1 MVLGF
6 GFNKAKVLASAEKYV
21 QQGKLQAAIG
31 EYEKIIRE
39 DARDL
44 TVLNTIGDLYARL
57 GQMDHAAEFFRKV
70 GDAYASDGF
79 TVKAIAMYK
88 KLAKLNP
95 SATECVHKLA
105 DLYTQQGL
113 YNDARVQYMQV
124 AEHYLRTNH
133 KEAAVKVFQK
143 ILDLDPENSQVQSKL
158 GELLLA
164 LGRKDDARNL
174 FFRAAET
181 MYTRNLFK
189 NADEALARVL
199 KLEPGN
205 ERALQLRGQI
215 ALDGGDPQG
224 AIKFLEEVPD
234 IDSRPEALRALLKA
248 FIGANRLSDA
258 EPLARKLLTV
268 HNDTG
273 GIITYAEALVNS
285 GASAQVINLFN
296 EYADRLL
303 VADSDKMIQVLS
315 MCISRAKDDATALEI
330 LRSLFKRAGDTAHGG
345 EVSELLAHAS
355 VQAGDLARARDLY
368 YELSQQES
376 ENPLHAQNY
385 KQIVAK
391 LGEDTVTRELAPA
404 QGEQAFMVEELENAQ
419 SDVQQIYPN
428 DLREAIQAALTDAE
442 LFDSYNL
449 PLKAIGPLEE
459 VAKRAPYDVQVNRR
473 MVVLYSRTS
482 RLAEAAHCCAIL
494 HKVYSLAGNSEQS
507 RQFAEAMQTY
517 ASSANIP
524 LPHAE
529 LTEEQ
534 ACLKAASTD
543 SAEVPAVS
551 EAGATG
557 HVAKASVQDF
567 VVTAP
572 TAFEAEAPPPPAFLH
587 QEAQTSAGS
596 INEVDLSEEWEQML
610 VSQVPEETVQA
621 HAEQAAVFEPEPVSE
636 TAPESA
642 EFAAEVLAQPETS
655 ASQLQDAV
663 DEIGFYLGQSMWKEA
678 EAAILRAEAN
688 FPGVPKLELLKG
700 KLAHL
705 KELDL
710 PAAEEITEIVE
721 VEPEEQE
728 QKSHLFDEPAEA
740 VLQASSPETLVEATG
755 EPILELRSAPAGFD
769 DFASDLDQAL
779 GADFDFGGSA
789 VPSTIPVAP
798 PEMPAVAAVATAA
811 IHETLPQ
818 VHAATATAT
827 AVAPAPEV
835 GDETFSPLSDLFE
848 EFKEEVEGAAAPQED
863 PETHYNLGMAF
874 KEMGLLDEAI
884 GELQKVCQ
892 AVDRGVPFAQTMQ
905 AYTWLAN
912 CFIEKGVPQ
921 AAFKWYERA
930 LKLPGDEETRT
941 AIHYELASAYEKA
954 GNRESALNHF
964 LEVYGSNIDYRDVA
978 ERIKTLKP

>member
-31 EYEKIIRE
+31 EYEKVIRE

-95 SATECVHKLA
+95 SATECIHKLA

-113 YNDARVQYMQV
+113 YNDARVHYMQV
-124 AEHYLRTNH
+124 GEHYLRSNH

-181 MYTRNLFK
+181 MYSRNLFK

-215 ALDGGDPQG
+215 ALDGGDPQA

-248 FIGANRLSDA
+248 FIGANHLSDA

-273 GIITYAEALVNS
+273 GITTYAEALVNS
-285 GASAQVINLFN
+285 GASAQVVNLFN

-315 MCISRAKDDATALEI
+315 MCISRAKDDATALEV

-391 LGEDTVTRELAPA
+391 LGEDTVTRDLAPA

-419 SDVQQIYPN
+419 SDVQQIYAN

-459 VAKRAPYDVQVNRR
+459 VAKRAPYDAQVNRR
-473 MVVLYSRTS
+473 LVALYSRTS
-482 RLAEAAHCCAIL
+482 RMAEAAHCCAIL
-494 HKVYSLAGNSEQS
+494 EKVYSLVGNSEQS
-507 RQFAEAMQTY
+507 RHFAEATQTY

-524 LPHAE
+524 LPLVK

-534 ACLKAASTD
+534 ACLKVPSTEM
-543 SAEVPAVS
+543 AEVPATS
-551 EAGATG
+551 EVVPSA
-557 HVAKASVQDF
+557 HVETSFVQDF

-572 TAFEAEAPPPPAFLH
+572 TAFEADAPAPPAFLD
-587 QEAQTSAGS
+587 QQAQAPVGS

-610 VSQVPEETVQA
+610 VSQLPEEPVQA
-621 HAEQAAVFEPEPVSE
+621 QIEHPAPEPEPVSE
-636 TAPESA
+636 VARESIEAPVEAVA
-642 EFAAEVLAQPETS
+642 EPET
-655 ASQLQDAV
+655 AGSQLQDAV

-678 EAAILRAEAN
+678 EAAILRAEAA
-688 FPGVPKLELLKG
+688 FPGVPKLEVLKG

-710 PAAEEITEIVE
+710 PEAEEVAEIVE

-728 QKSHLFDEPAEA
+728 SQVVDEPPEVA
-740 VLQASSPETLVEATG
+740 LQAMSPEPPVEAIADPTSEPVSSPD
-755 EPILELRSAPAGFD
+755 FD

-779 GADFDFGGSA
+779 GADFTFAGSP
-789 VPSTIPVAP
+789 VPPAIPVMAP
-798 PEMPAVAAVATAA
+798 EAPVIAAVSASAPV
-811 IHETLPQ
+811 HETLPQ
-818 VHAATATAT
+818 VHAAAATAT
-827 AVAPAPEV
+827 AVALAPEV
-835 GDETFSPLSDLFE
+835 GNETFSPLSDLFE

-892 AVDRGVPFAQTMQ
+892 AVDRGAAFAQTMQ

>member
-31 EYEKIIRE
+31 EYEKVIRE

-57 GQMDHAAEFFRKV
+57 GQMDQAAEFFRKV

-95 SATECVHKLA
+95 SATECIHKLA

-113 YNDARVQYMQV
+113 YNDARVHYMQV
-124 AEHYLRTNH
+124 GEHYLRSNH

-181 MYTRNLFK
+181 MYSRNLFK

-215 ALDGGDPQG
+215 ALDGGDPQA

-248 FIGANRLSDA
+248 FIGANHLSDA

-273 GIITYAEALVNS
+273 GITTYAEALVNS
-285 GASAQVINLFN
+285 GASAPVINLFN

-315 MCISRAKDDATALEI
+315 MCISRAKEDATALET

-391 LGEDTVTRELAPA
+391 LGEDTVTRDLPPA

-419 SDVQQIYPN
+419 SDVQQFYPN
-428 DLREAIQAALTDAE
+428 ELCEAIQAALTDAE

-449 PLKAIGPLEE
+449 PVKAIGPLEE

-473 MVVLYSRTS
+473 LVALYSRTS
-482 RLAEAAHCCAIL
+482 RMAEAAHSCAIV
-494 HKVYSLAGNSEQS
+494 HKVYNLVGNSEQS
-507 RQFAEAMQTY
+507 RHFAEAMQTY

-524 LPHAE
+524 LPHLE

-534 ACLKAASTD
+534 ACLKAPSTE
-543 SAEVPAVS
+543 STGVSAVS
-551 EAGATG
+551 EVAPSE
-557 HVAKASVQDF
+557 HVEQSSVQDF
-567 VVTAP
+567 VVATP
-572 TAFEAEAPPPPAFLH
+572 TAFEAGTPAPPTFLN
-587 QEAQTSAGS
+587 QEPLAPVGS
-596 INEVDLSEEWEQML
+596 INDVDLSEEWEQML
-610 VSQVPEETVQA
+610 VSQLPEDPVQA
-621 HAEQAAVFEPEPVSE
+621 QTEPAASDPEPVSE
-636 TAPESA
+636 PAAVEVPA
-642 EFAAEVLAQPETS
+642 EAVAEPETA

-678 EAAILRAEAN
+678 DAAILRAEAT
-688 FPGVPKLELLKG
+688 FPGVPKLEVLKG
-700 KLAHL
+700 KLVHL

-710 PAAEEITEIVE
+710 PATHEVAEIVE

-728 QKSHLFDEPAEA
+728 FSAIDDPAEA
-740 VLQASSPETLVEATG
+740 VLQATSPEAPGEAIADPTP
-755 EPILELRSAPAGFD
+755 EPASSPAGFD

-779 GADFDFGGSA
+779 GADFTFSGSP
-789 VPSTIPVAP
+789 VPSAIPVAA
-798 PEMPAVAAVATAA
+798 PETPAIAAVAVSLPV
-811 IHETLPQ
+811 HETIPQ
-818 VHAATATAT
+818 VHAAAATAT
-827 AVAPAPEV
+827 AVALAPEV
-835 GDETFSPLSDLFE
+835 ADETFSPLSDLFE

-892 AVDRGVPFAQTMQ
+892 AVDRGAAFAQTMQ

-978 ERIKTLKP
+978 ERIKALKP

>member
-124 AEHYLRTNH
+124 AEHYLRTNQ

-164 LGRKDDARNL
+164 LGRRDDARNL

-181 MYTRNLFK
+181 MYSRNLFK
-189 NADEALARVL
+189 NADDALARVL

-234 IDSRPEALRALLKA
+234 IDSRPEALRSLLKA
-248 FIGANRLSDA
+248 FIGANHLSDA

-273 GIITYAEALVNS
+273 GIITYAEALVSS

-315 MCISRAKDDATALEI
+315 MCISRAKDDATALEV

-419 SDVQQIYPN
+419 NDVQQIYPN

-473 MVVLYSRTS
+473 MVALYSRTS
-482 RLAEAAHCCAIL
+482 RMAEAAHCCAIL

-507 RQFAEAMQTY
+507 RHFAEAMQTY

-524 LPHAE
+524 IPHAE

-534 ACLKAASTD
+534 ACLKAVSTD
-543 SAEVPAVS
+543 SAEFPAVS
-551 EAGATG
+551 KTAATE
-557 HVAKASVQDF
+557 HVATASVQDF

-572 TAFEAEAPPPPAFLH
+572 TAFEAEVPAPPAFLG
-587 QEAQTSAGS
+587 QEAQASSGS

-610 VSQVPEETVQA
+610 VSQLPEETVQ
-621 HAEQAAVFEPEPVSE
+621 EQPAVFEPEPVSE
-636 TAPESA
+636 SVPEPTEAPAQIVAETAG
-642 EFAAEVLAQPETS
+642 
-655 ASQLQDAV
+655 SQLQDAV

-678 EAAILRAEAN
+678 EAAILRAEAT
-688 FPGVPKLELLKG
+688 FPGVPKLEVLKG

-710 PAAEEITEIVE
+710 PQAEEVAEIVE
-721 VEPEEQE
+721 AAPEEQE
-728 QKSHLFDEPAEA
+728 SQAVGELAEA
-740 VLQASSPETLVEATG
+740 VLQATSPESPVEAIADPTP
-755 EPILELRSAPAGFD
+755 EPSTSPAGFD

-779 GADFDFGGSA
+779 GADFAFGGST
-789 VPSTIPVAP
+789 VPPTIPVAA
-798 PEMPAVAAVATAA
+798 PETPAVAAVATSAA
-811 IHETLPQ
+811 VHETLPQ
-818 VHAATATAT
+818 VHAAAATAT
-827 AVAPAPEV
+827 AVALAPEV
-835 GDETFSPLSDLFE
+835 GDQTFSPLSDLFE

-921 AAFKWYERA
+921 AAFKWFERA